1 MSTGNR
7 VSRLAAFCLAVL
19 LAAGLTACG
28 GGGGGGTAAEPAP
41 APPVAGGGND
51 GGDAGD
57 GTGDESGDETDDD
70 GGREEE
76 PGDEDDTPADAGFDA
91 GKIAESMTLDTWLQ
105 QGLRFVDADGDG
117 IPDEFD
123 PAPATRPRMADPSS
137 DQSLTVEA
145 AWSVIDGRRV
155 DDVALEG
162 HPLQLEV
169 TGLPAYGSN
178 GIWVVFR
185 SGKGYRAARA
195 SIAGEG
201 LLEVMPEPDSF
212 GAHVVVGSSRGQNYE
227 LRALRLD
234 EPLLFPLD
242 GSASAGGRLTL
253 DGRNLDRVQ
262 TVTLGGEPIPITGQG
277 PDALTLTLPEAARG
291 NRLLARTGAGLSNA
305 LAVDLRQEVGITIA
319 GDLPL
324 AQGEH
329 LTVRLGGGRQAL
341 AYGETLTASLPAWA
355 PTTLSFDV
363 VGQDGAVRSPGI
375 LEVIVWPGDRV
386 AEVSERS
393 TLVGRLMGIRRYL
406 DGLGGDDWSAIRG
419 SLERALT
426 TPAARDYLVTMTE
439 HIAGRGAAPEDSTV
453 SAVARSWESL
463 TAETAVTAGTPE
475 KATGDGG
482 RTVTSSEPRTPT
494 NGKQLDSIVASTI
507 DDPDPEGEAV
517 RQTFG
522 NENSQVTVLRH
533 GDADVTVPGLFSIG
547 GCSYGPEEVQWKQ
560 AHEIATAADEYRA
573 LWRSDLCMQVDG
585 KVVLSAAVFKPGFRD
600 PDAILGEMAQA
611 AYASQNPK
619 EVVRRHS
626 RSSFADLAYQYAAGD
641 NGGYYLRGDDGTPL
655 CHMEECYIEV
665 ITSGYGLFN
674 PAKPLSE
681 TQKELVRTLRIRM
694 WLEAIIPWILDL
706 AEVGESDTRNKIG
719 RCMIDGL
726 MGDPALRDAID
737 RLVKRL
743 ETDEDKIKADP
754 ADELAAAFDATVSDW
769 ARKYVKGQLGPQLYN
784 CMTKFLQGE
793 GADAIEKRITDK
805 WPDSKQIFK
814 FVEIYE
820 FVRDLGSAVFTPER
834 FVFKIEP
841 RAQIRKMTPQT
852 IDAFDTDRTL
862 VLEGDWLGNLDPDA
876 PAPCLGEGW
885 CPQLVIRDQFGNS
898 TEVGYIETD
907 ISGIGNCGF
916 ACTRLEMPFSA
927 IDFSQ
932 LGSGPL
938 EVELA
943 IGDTDGN
950 NAYDSYPGNKLRVP
964 VPGDNELLLGLGG
977 LGGVDPP
984 IVQPGEEI
992 TVLGFRMDLYGD
1004 SAIWDLVSESDTSV
1018 VYTLPLTRQVNEE
1031 GTKVGLKVLERVPRG
1046 LYRVVLRP
1054 NFDADKDNLPTL
1066 VTRDPIFV
1074 DSEPRPLIAIGD
1086 QGVEKDDTMRV
1097 TLLDKNGDPV
1107 YRRDDPLR
1115 LPIDNVIPQNRVD
1128 AQGNPLPEAYT
1139 IIFTWDDSVDE
1150 SGNTVF
1156 LNAPVQQIGVECAD
1170 GGRDG
1175 LCTYGVRSARDRI
1188 CLTGLSTPT
1197 PSQARKI
1204 ESGTDKLGLARPIAG
1219 TETYEGCDVPFGGN

>member
-1 MSTGNR
+1 MSMENLA
-7 VSRLAAFCLAVL
+7 SRLAALCVVL
-19 LAAGLTACG
+19 LITTGLAACG
-28 GGGGGGTAAEPAP
+28 GGGGGGTSAGPSP
-41 APPVAGGGND
+41 SPPVAD
-51 GGDAGD
+51 GG
-57 GTGDESGDETDDD
+57 GTGDESGGESGEDGGDEPPADD
-70 GGREEE
+70 GGAEEE
-76 PGDEDDTPADAGFDA
+76 PDGGEDTPADEGYDA
-91 GKIAESMTLDTWLQ
+91 EKIANSMNLDAWLQ
-105 QGLRFVDADGDG
+105 RGLRFVDADNDG
-117 IPDEFD
+117 IPDELD
-123 PAPATRPRMADPSS
+123 PAPATRPRMADPLS
-137 DQSLTVEA
+137 DQSLGIEA
-145 AWSVIDGRRV
+145 AWTVVDGRRV

-162 HPLQLEV
+162 HPLQLSV
-169 TGLPAYGSN
+169 AGLPAYGSN

-185 SGKGYRAARA
+185 SGKGYRAASA
-195 SIAGEG
+195 SIVGDG

-212 GAHVVVGSSRGQNYE
+212 GAHVVVGSSRGQNHG

-234 EPLLFPLD
+234 EPLLFPLA
-242 GSASAGGRLTL
+242 GIANAGGTLTL
-253 DGRNLDRVQ
+253 EGRNLDRVES
-262 TVTLGGEPIPITGQG
+262 VALGGEPVTITGRG
-277 PDALTLTLPEAARG
+277 PGALTVTLPAAARD
-291 NRLLARTGAGLSNA
+291 NRLVARTGAGLSNA
-305 LAVDLRQEVGITIA
+305 LAIDLRQDVTISLA

-324 AQGEH
+324 AQGER
-329 LTVRLGGGRQAL
+329 LTVRLNGGRTAI
-341 AYGETLTASLPAWA
+341 AYGETLTASLPAWT

-363 VGQDGAVRSPGI
+363 VGQDGAVRSLGV
-375 LEVIVWPGDRV
+375 LEAVAWPGD
-386 AEVSERS
+386 AETEVSERS
-393 TLVGRLMGIRRYL
+393 TLIGRLMGIRRYL
-406 DGLGGDDWSAIRG
+406 DGLGGNDWPAIRA
-419 SLERALT
+419 SLESSLT
-426 TPAARDYLVTMTE
+426 TPAAQDYLVTMTE
-439 HIAGRGAAPEDSTV
+439 HLAGRGAPPEDSMV
-453 SAVARSWESL
+453 SAVARAWETL
-463 TAETAVTAGTPE
+463 TADTAVAGGTQ
-475 KATGDGG
+475 KATGDGE
-482 RTVTSSEPRTPT
+482 RNVTSSEPLTPT
-494 NGKQLDSIVASTI
+494 NSKQLDSIVASTI

-533 GDADVTVPGLFSIG
+533 GDTDLTVPGLFSIG
-547 GCSYGPEEVQWKQ
+547 GCNYGQEEQLWKQ
-560 AHEIATAADEYRA
+560 GHEIATRTDEYRA

-600 PDAILGEMAQA
+600 PDAILAEMAQA

-619 EVVRRHS
+619 EVLRRHS

-641 NGGYYLRGDDGTPL
+641 NGGYYLRADDGTPL

-726 MGDPALRDAID
+726 IGDPQLRDAID

-754 ADELAAAFDATVSDW
+754 ADELAAALDATVSDW

-784 CMTKFLQGE
+784 CITKFAQGE
-793 GADAIEKRITDK
+793 ATEEIKDRVTDK

-841 RAQIRKMTPQT
+841 RAQIRKMTPLT
-852 IDAFDTDRTL
+852 IDAFDTDATL
-862 VLEGDWLGNLDPDA
+862 VLEGDWLGNLDPNA
-876 PAPCLGEGW
+876 LAPCLGQGW
-885 CPQLVIRDQFGNS
+885 CPQLVLRDSFGNS
-898 TEVGYIETD
+898 AEIGYIETD

-938 EVELA
+938 QVELA
-943 IGDTDGN
+943 IGDPDGN
-950 NAYDSYPGNKLRVP
+950 AYASYPGDKLRVP

-1018 VYTLPLTRQVNEE
+1018 VYTLPLVRQVNEE

-1066 VTRDPIFV
+1066 FTRDPIFV

-1086 QGVEKDDTMRV
+1086 QGVEKDDIMRV
-1097 TLLDKNGDPV
+1097 TLLDKSGNPV

-1139 IIFTWDDSVDE
+1139 IIFTWDDTVDE
-1150 SGNTVF
+1150 NGNTVA
-1156 LNAPVQQIGVECAD
+1156 LNAPVQQISVECAD

-1188 CLTGLSTPT
+1188 CLTSGQLTPT

-1204 ESGTDKLGLARPIAG
+1204 ERGTDYLGLSRPVAG
-1219 TETYEGCDVPFGGN
+1219 TDQYEPCTVPLGN